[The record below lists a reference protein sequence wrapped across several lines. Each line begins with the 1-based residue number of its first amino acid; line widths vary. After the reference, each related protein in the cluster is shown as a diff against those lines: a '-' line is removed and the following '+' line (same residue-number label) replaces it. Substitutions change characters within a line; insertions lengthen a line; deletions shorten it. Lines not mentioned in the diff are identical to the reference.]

1 MSKRQTLFVER
12 EEAPTYLL
20 LSLVSFG
27 ATVIGVRL
35 FLQLTGYPQLGG
47 GTLHIAH
54 LLWGGLALFVAVLLV
69 LIWDNPGAM
78 SSAAVLSGVGIGLF
92 IDEVGKFIT
101 SGNDYF
107 YPPAAPIIYGF
118 FLLTV
123 LIYLYVRQPDAD
135 HPRRAVL
142 QALEDLQDA
151 FYGAFKD
158 EDVVRLQA
166 KLDLAL
172 QSERNAISN
181 LAAMIKEYVQQGN
194 IPIVEDNPGYLR
206 QLARKVSAW
215 PHRLSRH
222 WHRLLI
228 ITGLSIIA
236 LSAFVTFTALIW
248 VEVFPETL
256 TGTMLANLAAE
267 TAKTDVRSL
276 FGQYLRMILEIVIGG
291 ISITG
296 IYFILR
302 GNEHR
307 GLVFA
312 LVAVILSL
320 TALQLITFYLDQF
333 TAILPALFQ
342 LGFLMLI
349 LAYRRWYLADPT
361 V

>member
-1 MSKRQTLFVER
+1 MSKHRTIFVER

-20 LSLVSFG
+20 LSLISFG
-27 ATVIGVRL
+27 ATVVAVRL

-78 SSAAVLSGVGIGLF
+78 SSAAVLSGIGIGLF

-101 SGNDYF
+101 SSNDYF

-123 LIYLYVRQPDAD
+123 LIYLFVRQPDTD
-135 HPRRAVL
+135 HPRRAIL

-151 FYGAFKD
+151 FYGSFKD
-158 EDVVRLQA
+158 EDVTSLQN

-172 QSERNAISN
+172 QTERSAISN
-181 LAAMIKEYVQQGN
+181 LAVMLNEYIQQGN
-194 IPIVEDNPGYLR
+194 IPIVEDNPGF
-206 QLARKVSAW
+206 ARKVARKLSGWA
-215 PHRLSRH
+215 HRLDRH

-228 ITGLSIIA
+228 IIGLIMIALGAMLAFTGLLLVSI
-236 LSAFVTFTALIW
+236 
-248 VEVFPETL
+248 FPENL
-256 TGTMLANLAAE
+256 SGTMLADLAAE
-267 TAKTDVRSL
+267 AVKTDVGSL
-276 FGQYLRMILEIVIGG
+276 FGGYLRVVLEVVIGG
-291 ISITG
+291 ISIAS
-296 IYFILR
+296 IYFFLR
-302 GNEHR
+302 GNERR
-307 GLVFA
+307 GVASA
-312 LVAVILSL
+312 LVTAILSL

-342 LGFLMLI
+342 LGFLLLI
-349 LAYRRWYLADPT
+349 LAYRRWYLTDPA

>member
-1 MSKRQTLFVER
+1 MSKYRTIYVER

-54 LLWGGLALFVAVLLV
+54 LLWGGLALFAAVLLV

-78 SSAAVLSGVGIGLF
+78 SSAAVLSGIGIGLF

-101 SGNDYF
+101 SSNDYF
-107 YPPAAPIIYGF
+107 YPPAAPIIYGL

-135 HPRRAVL
+135 HPKRAIL

-151 FYGAFKD
+151 FYGVFKD
-158 EDVVRLQA
+158 EDVVRLQV
-166 KLDLAL
+166 KLDLAM
-172 QSERNAISN
+172 QSERSAISN
-181 LAAMIKEYVQQGN
+181 LAEMLNEYIRQGN

-206 QLARKVSAW
+206 QLVRKVSSW
-215 PHRLSRH
+215 SHRLTRH
-222 WHRLLI
+222 WHRRLI
-228 ITGLSIIA
+228 LAGLFIIA
-236 LSAFVTFTALIW
+236 ASAWLTFTALVW
-248 VEVFPETL
+248 VKVFPETMS
-256 TGTMLANLAAE
+256 GTMLANLAAE
-267 TAKTDVRSL
+267 AVKTDVRSL
-276 FGQYLRMILEIVIGG
+276 FGQYLRVILEVVIGG
-291 ISITG
+291 ISISG

-307 GLVFA
+307 GLAFG
-312 LVAVILSL
+312 LLAVILSL
-320 TALQLITFYLDQF
+320 TAVQLITFYLDQF

-342 LGFLMLI
+342 LGLLLLI
-349 LAYRRWYLADPT
+349 MAYRRWYLADP
-361 V
+361 VV

>member
-1 MSKRQTLFVER
+1 MSKYRTIFVER

-27 ATVIGVRL
+27 ATVVVVRL

-78 SSAAVLSGVGIGLF
+78 SSAAVLSGIGIGLF

-101 SGNDYF
+101 SSNDYF

-123 LIYLYVRQPDAD
+123 LIYLFVRQPDED
-135 HPRRAVL
+135 HPRRAIL
-142 QALEDLQDA
+142 QALEDFQDA
-151 FYGAFKD
+151 FYGVFKD
-158 EDVVRLQA
+158 EDVARLQA

-172 QSERNAISN
+172 QSERSAISD
-181 LAAMIKEYVQQGN
+181 LAAMLNDYIRQGN
-194 IPIVEDNPGYLR
+194 IPIVEDNPGYFR
-206 QLARKVSAW
+206 QLVRKISAW
-215 PHRLSRH
+215 AHCLNRH
-222 WHRLLI
+222 WHRWLILTGLLI
-228 ITGLSIIA
+228 IAMSALLTFAGLVLVNS
-236 LSAFVTFTALIW
+236 
-248 VEVFPETL
+248 FPENL

-267 TAKTDVRSL
+267 AVKTDVGSL
-276 FGQYLRMILEIVIGG
+276 FGQYLRVFLEIVIGG
-291 ISITG
+291 ISIAG
-296 IYFILR
+296 IYYFLR
-302 GNEHR
+302 GNER
-307 GLVFA
+307 LGVAFA
-312 LVAVILSL
+312 LIAAILSL

-342 LGFLMLI
+342 LGFLLLI
-349 LAYRRWYLADPT
+349 LAYRRWYLTEYAA
-361 V
+361 